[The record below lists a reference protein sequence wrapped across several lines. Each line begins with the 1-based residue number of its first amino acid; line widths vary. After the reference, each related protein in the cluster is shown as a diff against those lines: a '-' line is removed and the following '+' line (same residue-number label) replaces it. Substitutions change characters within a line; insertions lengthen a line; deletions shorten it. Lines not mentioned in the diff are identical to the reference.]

1 MVSEMTGK
9 IEGYVI
15 VQPGKNAWKLSGKS
29 FETSVRG
36 AWMLHI
42 GGWKDRAVGDEAIL
56 IQRWHDKGYRV
67 KKATLIIEDVEK

>member
-1 MVSEMTGK
+1 MIGKGK

-15 VQPGKNAWKLSGKS
+15 VQPGKNAWELSGKS

-42 GGWKDRAVGDEAIL
+42 GGWKDRDVGDEAIL